1 MGFSQP
7 LHSTFFLRNSDGLK
21 IPKTESGSG
30 SATPRY
36 SGYSHGKGWNERPFK
51 PQIGRNPAFCPKNFP
66 DLKFL
71 GFFLGPPPSQPMPE
85 APPGAGTG
93 TSQLLLPKKKNPSPA
108 FPGISQPS
116 LFLKLRLFPTF
127 SLKEN
132 EGFALFRQRQGE
144 AAPKTSAQPQFWGI
158 FQPIWE
164 IREALWSPK
173 SPSIHPKPRGH
184 DSLLSSPLL

>member
-1 MGFSQP
+1 MLSAQ
-7 LHSTFFLRNSDGLK
+7 
-21 IPKTESGSG
+21 
-30 SATPRY
+30 ATPRY

-51 PQIGRNPAFCPKNFP
+51 PQIGRNPTFCPKNFP

-71 GFFLGPPPSQPMPE
+71 GFFFGPPPSQTMPE

-93 TSQLLLPKKKNPSPA
+93 TSQPLLPKKKKNNLSPA

-127 SLKEN
+127 SLKEK

-173 SPSIHPKPRGH
+173 IAIDPPQTARTRLP
-184 DSLLSSPLL
+184 PLPIPPGIIPQVLKTGKKKVEKGWFF